1 MLIEL
6 LLFIAPALL
15 LAFLLYRGHYVGEEL
30 IVRLASRRARPS
42 RRAASAPAPASPA
55 TPTGWL
61 PRGAALIAFSIA
73 KRPPPPRLLPQN

>member
-30 IVRLASRRARPS
+30 VVRLASRRARPA
-42 RRAASAPAPASPA
+42 RRSAAVPAPVDPP
-55 TPTGWL
+55 TPQGWL

-73 KRPPPPRLLPQN
+73 KRPPPLRLLPQN